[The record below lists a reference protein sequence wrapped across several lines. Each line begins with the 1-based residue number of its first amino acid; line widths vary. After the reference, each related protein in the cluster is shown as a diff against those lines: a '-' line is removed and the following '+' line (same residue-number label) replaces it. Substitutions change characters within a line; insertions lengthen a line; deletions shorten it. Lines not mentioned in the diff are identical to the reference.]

1 MKRDR
6 HEGNVYDAMLQERI
20 GQALRGQGKEPP
32 LEPQVLEAWVKARR
46 DRRRSLRK
54 RYAIAACTAL
64 VFLCAAA
71 LALHFGLLSGS
82 DVSMAGKGGD
92 QINETEGGA
101 VIKGNQ
107 ADADENL
114 GSVKIVIDDWK
125 QVEEAQIKYPDMLI
139 PEYIP
144 EGYEFEELVI
154 EGNALTEKYRFLFK
168 FGDETLEI
176 NNAIQKRETAIFN
189 YDDVIEVD
197 GYTLMIN
204 TDEKVT
210 HCKMNNKLITI
221 RGNLENEKTIQIIKN
236 LQGVD

>member
-32 LEPQVLEAWVKARR
+32 LEPQVLESWVKARR

-144 EGYEFEELVI
+144 EGYEFEKLVI
-154 EGNALTEKYRFLFK
+154 EENSL
-168 FGDETLEI
+168 
-176 NNAIQKRETAIFN
+176 KREYYFFYWCENGELTIKQSSEIESVAVYNYNEILQVGEREVFVNYKENVAHFEEEDIFVTIKGQVDRKEILKIVKN
-189 YDDVIEVD
+189 IERV
-197 GYTLMIN
+197 N
-204 TDEKVT
+204 
-210 HCKMNNKLITI
+210 
-221 RGNLENEKTIQIIKN
+221 
-236 LQGVD
+236 

>member
-125 QVEEAQIKYPDMLI
+125 QVEEAQIKHPDMLI

-154 EGNALTEKYRFLFK
+154 EGNALTEKYRFLFRK
-168 FGDETLEI
+168 GERELEI
-176 NNAIQKRETAIFN
+176 SENFLNDEISVFDYDKCVELNNIMLLI
-189 YDDVIEVD
+189 D
-197 GYTLMIN
+197 GA
-204 TDEKVT
+204 E
-210 HCKMNNKLITI
+210 
-221 RGNLENEKTIQIIKN
+221 QIIYCKKENRLIAIWGDVNEAEAKN
-236 LQGVD
+236 IVEHL

>member
-46 DRRRSLRK
+46 DQRRSLRK
-54 RYAIAACTAL
+54 RYVIAACTAL

-154 EGNALTEKYRFLFK
+154 EGNLIKEKYSLYFDNK
-168 FGDETLEI
+168 G
-176 NNAIQKRETAIFN
+176 K
-189 YDDVIEVD
+189 
-197 GYTLMIN
+197 
-204 TDEKVT
+204 
-210 HCKMNNKLITI
+210 KLIIKQSNEAQTI
-221 RGNLENEKTIQIIKN
+221 AIYDYEDSFLCSDGKVFLNETEGEAYYEEADLFIIIKGDV
-236 LQGVD
+236 LQEDVSKIILGFKRVS

>member
-6 HEGNVYDAMLQERI
+6 HEGNIYDAMLQERI

-82 DVSMAGKGGD
+82 DVSMAGKGSD

-144 EGYEFEELVI
+144 EGYEFEKLVI
-154 EGNALTEKYRFLFK
+154 EGNALTEKYRFLFRK
-168 FGDETLEI
+168 GERELEI
-176 NNAIQKRETAIFN
+176 SDNVFEENAAIFN
-189 YDDVIEVD
+189 YDRIIEVGD
-197 GYTLMIN
+197 GVIMVNSEEN
-204 TDEKVT
+204 TA
-210 HCKMNNKLITI
+210 CYRIGARTI
-221 RGNLENEKTIQIIKN
+221 MVRGNIIDEEVILVISN
-236 LQGVD
+236 LKGVS

>member
-71 LALHFGLLSGS
+71 LALHFGLLSDS

-92 QINETEGGA
+92 QINETEDGA
-101 VIKGNQ
+101 VIKGNR

-125 QVEEAQIKYPDMLI
+125 QVEEAKIKYPDMLI

-144 EGYEFEELVI
+144 EGYEFEKLVI
-154 EGNALTEKYRFLFK
+154 EGNALKMRGQFYFK
-168 FGDETLEI
+168 GNKGDLEI
-176 NNAIQKRETAIFN
+176 GESSETDVASFYDSTESFQVGNMTIFFNQDENIAYYEDENILIKIKGNVKEKELYRIIEGIKR
-189 YDDVIEVD
+189 V
-197 GYTLMIN
+197 
-204 TDEKVT
+204 
-210 HCKMNNKLITI
+210 
-221 RGNLENEKTIQIIKN
+221 Q
-236 LQGVD
+236 

>member
-46 DRRRSLRK
+46 DQRRSLRK
-54 RYAIAACTAL
+54 RYVIAACTAL

-82 DVSMAGKGGD
+82 DVSMAGKGSD
-92 QINETEGGA
+92 QINETEDGA

-144 EGYEFEELVI
+144 EGYEFEKLVI
-154 EGNALTEKYRFLFK
+154 EGNALTEKYRFLFRK
-168 FGDETLEI
+168 GERELEVR
-176 NNAIQKRETAIFN
+176 NSNKREEIAIFD
-189 YDDVIEVD
+189 YDEVINIEGESIFLNTTEQIAYSRIGEVNSFIYGITD
-197 GYTLMIN
+197 KEQIEKIIN
-204 TDEKVT
+204 G
-210 HCKMNNKLITI
+210 MN
-221 RGNLENEKTIQIIKN
+221 
-236 LQGVD
+236 GVN